1 MLRALARLI
10 GFAFFTLAV
19 LAGLVDA
26 SRTVAA
32 DRAVV
37 TPLIDGL
44 GEVAPQALDAARASV
59 EGVPGLPWLLEG
71 VLAQPAW
78 GVMGVLAVLFWLLG
92 RPPEPRYRRFVR
104 Q

>member
-1 MLRALARLI
+1 MLRALSRLVA
-10 GFAFFTLAV
+10 FACFTLAV

-26 SRTVAA
+26 SRTVAS

-44 GEVAPQALDAARASV
+44 GQIAPQALDATRASV

-71 VLAQPAW
+71 ILAQPAW
-78 GVMGVLAVLFWLLG
+78 GVLGVLAVLFWLLG

-104 Q
+104 G

>member
-1 MLRALARLI
+1 MLRALARFL
-10 GFAFFTLAV
+10 AFVCFTLAV

-32 DRAVV
+32 DAPVV

-44 GEVAPQALDAARASV
+44 GQVAPQGLDAARASA
-59 EGVPGLPWLLEG
+59 EGIPGLPWLLEG
-71 VLAQPAW
+71 ILAQPAW
-78 GVMGVLAVLFWLLG
+78 GVLGVLALALWLLG

-104 Q
+104 G